1 MVVRRPELSE
11 REREKPASRRFLVD
25 SIRIEPGCLGY
36 GEQVRLNRGIDD
48 GISCLYALL
57 YMKVMTDTAV
67 RENLANTMD
76 AVCDEHDP
84 VVITRN
90 RDQAVVLIPLEDYE
104 ALEETAY
111 LLRSPANA
119 RRLLSS
125 IANAKKGKEVIKTAL
140 GRP

>member
-1 MVVRRPELSE
+1 MR
-11 REREKPASRRFLVD
+11 
-25 SIRIEPGCLGY
+25 
-36 GEQVRLNRGIDD
+36 
-48 GISCLYALL
+48 
-57 YMKVMTDTAV
+57 VMTDTAV

-84 VVITRN
+84 EVITRN
-90 RDQAVVLIPLEDYE
+90 RDQAVVLISLEDYE

-119 RRLLSS
+119 RRLLGS